1 METVKSKGEEKMK
14 KLFISCPMKGRTEEN
29 IKKSM
34 EQMHKIAEIMFDQ
47 KLEVIPTYI
56 EDAPPA
62 NSNEGVWYLGRSIQ
76 LMAEAD
82 FFVGVCYTEFFNGC
96 TVEYDVA
103 RKYGIK
109 SIQLDMYQFM
119 PDAVDAEREF
129 YNSMVKKEE

>member
-1 METVKSKGEEKMK
+1 MK
-14 KLFISCPMKGRTEEN
+14 KLFISCPMKGRTKEN

-62 NSNEGVWYLGRSIQ
+62 NSNECVWYLGRSIQ

-82 FFVGVCYTEFFNGC
+82 LFVGIYYSEYFKGC
-96 TVEYDVA
+96 NIESDVA
-103 RKYGIK
+103 NSYGIPSVRFDIYK
-109 SIQLDMYQFM
+109 LM
-119 PDAVDAEREF
+119 PDVTEVERE
-129 YNSMVKKEE
+129 YYKSMVKAEE